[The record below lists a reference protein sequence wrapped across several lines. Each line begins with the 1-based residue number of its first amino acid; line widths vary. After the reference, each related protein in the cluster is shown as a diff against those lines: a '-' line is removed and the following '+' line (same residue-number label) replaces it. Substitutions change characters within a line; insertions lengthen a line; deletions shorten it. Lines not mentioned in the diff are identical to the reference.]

1 MNSKKNRKEYV
12 KKQAGVNNSFNSWL
26 IAALLSVIVL
36 VVYFPSFSN
45 GLTELDDT
53 IFMNENKEY
62 NKDISNLG
70 TSFNR
75 GVFGKEDSYY
85 RPMLLN
91 SYILNFQVSK
101 DDVKGYHI
109 CNILLHLLSVI
120 LLWRLLLKLKLSDR
134 AALFLTILFAV
145 HPALSQAVSWIPGR
159 NDTLLASF
167 TFGFIITAINYL
179 EGRKWISLVSA
190 FLLLLA
196 ALFTK
201 ESALFIPFGT
211 IFILGMIGII
221 QWKDKRNL
229 LIYFSWLL
237 AILLFFVIKSKAGLN
252 SNGFTISVMA
262 DNFLSRIPALIQY
275 FGKTIL
281 PFNLSVFPILQ
292 DTSNIYGLLAILL
305 LGALIYYSGKSN
317 KRIIIAGFGWFLL
330 MLLPVILLPTSLNDQ
345 DFEHRLYVPFLGIL
359 LILSQTLLF
368 TRLTSRTSSFV
379 CIGVAIIFAGININH
394 QKKFSNPISFWESA
408 VESSPHSSYATM
420 MLACRVD
427 VVDLKRANELMI
439 KAYSLNP
446 KEKYINFYVGK
457 MYNDKGESEIA
468 EKYLL
473 QELNISSYYETY
485 FQLSRIEFLK
495 KNLDKSIS
503 YMETYLQKAPH
514 DQSAITNY
522 ILMLID
528 NGQKQ
533 KAYNYILQKQKEG
546 IILPKELI
554 DKAVH

>member
-1 MNSKKNRKEYV
+1 MNSKKNNRDYA
-12 KKQAGVNNSFNSWL
+12 KKQTGVNISLNSWL
-26 IAALLSVIVL
+26 IAALLSITVFF
-36 VVYFPSFSN
+36 VYFPSLSN

-53 IFMNENKEY
+53 IFINENKEY
-62 NKDISNLG
+62 NKDISNLV

-75 GVFGKEDSYY
+75 GVFAKVDSYY
-85 RPMLLN
+85 RPMLLD
-91 SYILNFQVSK
+91 SYIINYQVSK

-109 CNILLHLLSVI
+109 LNILLHLLSVI
-120 LLWRLLLKLKLSDR
+120 LLWRLLLKLKLTER
-134 AALFLTILFAV
+134 QALFLTILFAV

-167 TFGFIITAINYL
+167 TFGFILTTINYL
-179 EGRKWISLVSA
+179 EGRKWHSLLVA

-201 ESALFIPFGT
+201 ESALFIPFGA
-211 IFILGMIGII
+211 IFILGMIGLI

-237 AILLFFVIKSKAGLN
+237 AVILFIFFKLKAGLN
-252 SNGFTISVMA
+252 SNGFGISVIA

-275 FGKTIL
+275 FGKAIL

-292 DTSNIYGLLAILL
+292 DTSIIYGLLAIILMGLL
-305 LGALIYYSGKSN
+305 VYFSRNGN
-317 KRIIIAGFGWFLL
+317 KRIIIAGLGWFLL
-330 MLLPVILLPTSLNDQ
+330 MLLPVIILPTSLNDQ

-368 TRLTSRTSSFV
+368 TGLSSRTSGIV
-379 CIGVAIIFAGININH
+379 CVGIAIIFAGINMNH
-394 QKKFSNPISFWESA
+394 QEKFSNPISFWESA

-427 VVDLKRANELMI
+427 NKDLKRANELML

-457 MYNDKGESEIA
+457 MYNDKADYAMA

-485 FQLSRIEFLK
+485 FQLSKIEFIK

-503 YMETYLQKAPH
+503 YIETYLQKAPH
-514 DQSAITNY
+514 DQNAITNY
-522 ILMLID
+522 VLMLID
-528 NGQKQ
+528 KGQKQ
-533 KAYNYILQKQKEG
+533 KAYNFIIQKQKEG
-546 IILPKELI
+546 IFLPKELI
-554 DKAVH
+554 DKAS